1 MVKLMPSTATRA
13 FEHQIAADL
22 GGKPIRTV
30 HDSPRVLD
38 ARERTARVDM
48 SLNDV
53 AAKPRR
59 WSDRVRD

>member
-1 MVKLMPSTATRA
+1 MVKLMPSTATSA
-13 FEHQIAADL
+13 FEHQIA
-22 GGKPIRTV
+22 PISGESR
-30 HDSPRVLD
+30 SGRPRLAEVLD
-38 ARERTARVDM
+38 ARERTARVDV